1 MTSYPTRP
9 GSFQHFL
16 RSYLQDDGAGFRKV
30 LTDEQIERVA
40 RLLKL
45 SFGAGKNDIY
55 SVPLTLWAFVTQAVS
70 ESKSCVAA
78 VARVLAWLTQ
88 LGRPVCDAGTG
99 AYCKARAKLTELFL
113 WFLTFDVG
121 RHLEDQAPDAWRW
134 HGKRFGGRER
144 SRKIIQ

>member
-88 LGRPVCDAGTG
+88 LGRPEKKRREEKGSGVFSLDRAVRGGEKG
-99 AYCKARAKLTELFL
+99 AFYF
-113 WFLTFDVG
+113 F
-121 RHLEDQAPDAWRW
+121 
-134 HGKRFGGRER
+134 
-144 SRKIIQ
+144 I

>member
-88 LGRPVCDAGTG
+88 LGRPVFDAGTG
-99 AYCKARAKLTELFL
+99 ADCNARAKLTDMFL
-113 WFLTFDVG
+113 WVLT
-121 RHLEDQAPDAWRW
+121 W
-134 HGKRFGGRER
+134 
-144 SRKIIQ
+144 